1 MQSFILSYVFYFCVS
16 IFFFGSC
23 IRLLLSDFVKIHF
36 PGLTERNG
44 RPYQQLVRS
53 DTDIRHVSAG
63 SRSRLSVDM
72 KARDVK

>member
-16 IFFFGSC
+16 IFFFSSC

-53 DTDIRHVSAG
+53 LTRTFAMSQPGPDHGSA
-63 SRSRLSVDM
+63 
-72 KARDVK
+72 